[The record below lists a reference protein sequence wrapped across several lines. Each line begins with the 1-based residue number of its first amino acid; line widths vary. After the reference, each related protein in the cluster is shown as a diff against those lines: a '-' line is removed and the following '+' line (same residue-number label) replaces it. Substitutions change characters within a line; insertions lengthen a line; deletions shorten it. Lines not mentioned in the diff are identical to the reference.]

1 MLKKHFLTYIT
12 KKFIK
17 KIAFSLSVVDMF
29 FDTNQVNNALLC
41 QNCEGRLDEPKILPC
56 YETICSSCEKSFQ
69 INDKH
74 FDCVVCNQKHE
85 MPKNGLPINKALL
98 NILSL
103 KTTQVS
109 RGKLFDSLHKSLDD
123 IQTKHNFIKLGIE
136 NSSDLIK
143 EHCIELRSDVQLK
156 AEEVILE
163 VNDIRSKNIEEIDE
177 YEKELIGSKKAN
189 SKSKSLEAFNAI
201 VKELESFHAIN
212 TEYLMHHVVDY
223 DMVIRLNEEA
233 NSLVKKAELEIENLK
248 EVIFDEKFLVLGK
261 HREKIN
267 KSILGFLKIDKIF
280 DSQIKD
286 VLSICEFSA
295 DQKWNLIYHASQ
307 DGFEGT
313 NFHLKCDNKP
323 NTLII
328 IKSEN
333 GNVFGGYTEQSWIGE
348 TDCVYKADPNSFIF
362 SLINLDNNP
371 LKIKWSRNEGIYC
384 NKNFGPVFGGGPE
397 IGENHDIRIEDQSN
411 TSANSYSNLG
421 HSYTHPDYIEGSN
434 EAKSLLAGTY
444 NFKVSDIEVYTKK

>member
-1 MLKKHFLTYIT
+1 
-12 KKFIK
+12 
-17 KIAFSLSVVDMF
+17 MF

-261 HREKIN
+261 HREKI
-267 KSILGFLKIDKIF
+267 K
-280 DSQIKD
+280 
-286 VLSICEFSA
+286 
-295 DQKWNLIYHASQ
+295 NLNHS
-307 DGFEGT
+307 
-313 NFHLKCDNKP
+313 K
-323 NTLII
+323 
-328 IKSEN
+328 
-333 GNVFGGYTEQSWIGE
+333 
-348 TDCVYKADPNSFIF
+348 YK
-362 SLINLDNNP
+362 
-371 LKIKWSRNEGIYC
+371 
-384 NKNFGPVFGGGPE
+384 
-397 IGENHDIRIEDQSN
+397 
-411 TSANSYSNLG
+411 
-421 HSYTHPDYIEGSN
+421 
-434 EAKSLLAGTY
+434 
-444 NFKVSDIEVYTKK
+444 